1 MTEAAHHIED
11 GEYEDNFI
19 EDDELPTNRLSTGN
33 LELLRPVTS
42 ATPEQEER
50 EVDWVARLTTQP
62 TSTEMLD
69 ERPEPQPEPSGM
81 GQHAAPPRMVPTLG
95 SKLSMGLRKGTLL
108 VIFSLLA
115 VGLLLGGSY
124 ALASTSWLSSLFAG
138 QPSGEASQGTA
149 PAANQ
154 AGEPGPQQNQQ
165 NAQGQPT
172 ALSTALPA
180 APSGDAKSL
189 RDKGVAE
196 YKAGRYDAA
205 INLLES
211 ATTID
216 ENDAITYYQLG
227 LAYMAATG
235 REHALD
241 DAEMA
246 FRSASA
252 LQPDWAA
259 PNQMLAES
267 MIRRGFYK
275 QAIDPALQATKQ
287 DPQLGEA
294 WMTLGR
300 AYQGAGQ
307 QAEATQAFA
316 QAARY
321 APPPPQPQLQP

>member
-11 GEYEDNFI
+11 GEYEDNFVV
-19 EDDELPTNRLSTGN
+19 EDELPTNRLSTGN
-33 LELLRPVTS
+33 LELLRPVTPAAS
-42 ATPEQEER
+42 EQEED
-50 EVDWVARLTTQP
+50 EIDWLARLTTPP
-62 TSTEMLD
+62 TSPEILD

-81 GQHAAPPRMVPTLG
+81 GQHAAPPRMAPTFG
-95 SKLSMGLRKGTLL
+95 SKLSIGLRKGILL
-108 VIFSLLA
+108 AIFSLLA
-115 VGLLLGGSY
+115 AGVLLGGSY

-138 QPSGEASQGTA
+138 QSAEQAPQGTA
-149 PAANQ
+149 PASNQ
-154 AGEPGPQQNQQ
+154 SSQPGPQQNQQ
-165 NAQGQPT
+165 YAQGQPT
-172 ALSTALPA
+172 ELPA
-180 APSGDAKSL
+180 AASGDAKTL

-216 ENDAITYYQLG
+216 ESDAITYYQLG
-227 LAYMAATG
+227 LAYMAATE
-235 REHALD
+235 RAHALD

-259 PNQMLAES
+259 PDQMLAES

-275 QAIDPALQATKQ
+275 QAIDPALSATKL

-321 APPPPQPQLQP
+321 APPPPQLQP

>member
-11 GEYEDNFI
+11 GEYEDNFVV
-19 EDDELPTNRLSTGN
+19 EDELPTNRLSTGN
-33 LELLRPVTS
+33 LELLRPVTPAAS
-42 ATPEQEER
+42 EQEED
-50 EVDWVARLTTQP
+50 EIDWLARLTTQP
-62 TSTEMLD
+62 TSPEILD

-81 GQHAAPPRMVPTLG
+81 GQHAAAPRMAPTFG
-95 SKLSMGLRKGTLL
+95 SKLRIGLRKGILL
-108 VIFSLLA
+108 AIFSLLA
-115 VGLLLGGSY
+115 AGVLIGGSY

-138 QPSGEASQGTA
+138 QSAEQAPQGTD
-149 PAANQ
+149 PAGNQ
-154 AGEPGPQQNQQ
+154 SSQPGPQQNQQ
-165 NAQGQPT
+165 YAQGQPT
-172 ALSTALPA
+172 ELPA
-180 APSGDAKSL
+180 SASGDAKTL

-205 INLLES
+205 IKLLES

-216 ENDAITYYQLG
+216 ESDAITYYQLG
-227 LAYMAATG
+227 LAYMAATE
-235 REHALD
+235 RAHALD

-259 PNQMLAES
+259 PDQMLAES

-275 QAIDPALQATKQ
+275 QAIDPALSATKL

-321 APPPPQPQLQP
+321 APPPPQLQP